1 MNELTKKIIA
11 GTVSGFVSALLVD
24 LDAWKKSAGAGFD
37 YGLAFKRWVVG
48 AVSGALAGLG
58 IGQTAL

>member
-24 LDAWKKSAGAGFD
+24 LDAWKKSSGTGFD
-37 YGLAFKRWVVG
+37 YGLAFKRWLAG

-58 IGQTAL
+58 MGQTT